1 MVTFCVCPA
10 TLSIT
15 ASLAVVLAETAF
27 LIAYVLAAPAGR
39 YTQLAVC
46 APPTVPAIP
55 QIADLAWSAL
65 P

>member
-39 YTQLAVC
+39 YTKIDVC
-46 APPTVPAIP
+46 APPTVPAISRT
-55 QIADLAWSAL
+55 ADLD
-65 P
+65 